1 MLRLGLGSLNA
12 ILFPKM
18 TKKNMLVVD
27 SPLLVQTLAVKCV
40 IKAKIVIVRY
50 RGFFLKP
57 KVSR

>member
-1 MLRLGLGSLNA
+1 MLRLGLGSLHA

-50 RGFFLKP
+50 RGIF
-57 KVSR
+57 